1 MVKFI
6 KRIISKKSCDDA
18 VLREKYIIFCGYF
31 GVFCNLLLFFV
42 KFIIGTFMN
51 SIAVTSDAFNNL
63 TDMGSSIVVII
74 GAKMSSKLPDKE
86 HPFGHGRIEYIS
98 SLIVSFIIMYVGIEL
113 FLASIEKI
121 QNPVDIYYNIPMIVI
136 LVLSL
141 AVKLIMYFIY
151 GNFGKEINS
160 TLLKASSKDSI
171 NDVISTSSIIAV
183 TIIGSFLPFSIDG
196 YVGVLV
202 ALYIIYSGF
211 KIAKETVDIMLGTK
225 PSDELSDKISEL
237 MLSDENILGF
247 HDLIM
252 HDYGP
257 NRIYASVHAEISDSS
272 EIIKI
277 HDVID
282 KIEHVALE
290 KYGVSLVIHMDPI
303 SISCEKTAELKLAI
317 LNILSEEEIN
327 AKIHDFRILY
337 SEDKTINIKFDIVF
351 AQNYSQKEQNQF
363 VSFIKNSFGEKYS
376 EIELTIDVDNCF
388 L

>member
-1 MVKFI
+1 MF
-6 KRIISKKSCDDA
+6 
-18 VLREKYIIFCGYF
+18 
-31 GVFCNLLLFFV
+31 
-42 KFIIGTFMN
+42 
-51 SIAVTSDAFNNL
+51 
-63 TDMGSSIVVII
+63 
-74 GAKMSSKLPDKE
+74 
-86 HPFGHGRIEYIS
+86 
-98 SLIVSFIIMYVGIEL
+98 
-113 FLASIEKI
+113 
-121 QNPVDIYYNIPMIVI
+121 
-136 LVLSL
+136 
-141 AVKLIMYFIY
+141 FIY

-225 PSDELSDKISEL
+225 PSDELTEKITEL
-237 MLSDENILGF
+237 MLSDENILGI

-257 NRIYASVHAEISDSS
+257 NRIYASAHAEISDCS
-272 EIIKI
+272 EIITI

-282 KIEHVALE
+282 RLE
-290 KYGVSLVIHMDPI
+290 REAHDKFGVSLVIHMDPI

-317 LNILSEEEIN
+317 LEIISKEEIN
-327 AKIHDFRILY
+327 AKIHDFRISSL
-337 SEDKTINIKFDIVF
+337 EDKSLNIKFDIVF
-351 AQNYSQKEQNQF
+351 AQDYSQKNQEDF
-363 VSFIKNSFGEKYS
+363 VKLIKNSFSEKYS
-376 EIELTIDVDNCF
+376 LVTLTIDIDNCF